1 MKAQTVVPG
10 DAGMVLYPLVL
21 NGGQQSGC
29 QTSVE
34 GWSAR
39 ACFWRCRL
47 LEPADVTTQGGS
59 LQHLKP
65 LRRPSSQAA
74 SGSEQTTIAGVSF
87 FFFFFLL
94 LFCIVLSGTA
104 QTWRLRVLFL
114 LALRALIHDCSQ
126 ILIHLKQCGPAIQA
140 LIALSTGRVVF
151 FFFK

>member
-104 QTWRLRVLFL
+104 QT
-114 LALRALIHDCSQ
+114 
-126 ILIHLKQCGPAIQA
+126 
-140 LIALSTGRVVF
+140 
-151 FFFK
+151 